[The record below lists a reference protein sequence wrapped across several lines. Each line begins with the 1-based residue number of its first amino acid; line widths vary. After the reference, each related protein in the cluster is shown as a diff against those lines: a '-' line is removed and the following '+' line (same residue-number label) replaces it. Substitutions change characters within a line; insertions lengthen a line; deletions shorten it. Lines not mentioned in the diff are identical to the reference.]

1 MATSSVGFNMPV
13 MQPSTFRPAGTSYRM
28 PEGFGN
34 SSFSQGGT
42 TSGWPAAMPQQ
53 SAYPAMPP
61 MTNNIIGSANAWN
74 HLNNFNAGPWQPEL
88 SAMSIPMNGFGFPPG
103 LPGYP
108 SGLPQNWTMQPPNP
122 ASARPAP
129 PDIYPN
135 MPRASY
141 SPPLQTPS
149 WPPSYPLTGMSGPA
163 QNALA
168 GGAFEAPGQNRPTA
182 EQEPMASYGDSPAEA
197 AVRADRPYIEK
208 PQSAPVASQPHRPE
222 ARRKPGQAASI
233 SPASITMN
241 AAPDDPAARIADE
254 IRELVYEGLTNNPEL
269 LDEVQQMGISEK
281 LQNREKTARQLR
293 STVQDVLSVV
303 PDRFEDR
310 AEQALRN
317 RIPLE
322 YQPLFDRFMN
332 WTREPAAPGE
342 STPNKPKSLLRR
354 VWDWFWGRRDKH
366 HHAEF
371 SSEHRGLHLP
381 FLKKHRHTM
390 MESELDPFEI
400 TA

>member
-1 MATSSVGFNMPV
+1 MATSPIGFNMPV
-13 MQPSTFRPAGTSYRM
+13 TQSPGYRPAGTSYRM

-34 SSFSQGGT
+34 PNFSQGGMA
-42 TSGWPAAMPQQ
+42 SGWPAIMPQQ
-53 SAYPAMPP
+53 PAYPAMLP
-61 MTNNIIGSANAWN
+61 MTGSITGPANAWN
-74 HLNNFNAGPWQPEL
+74 SLNNFNAGPWQPDWR
-88 SAMSIPMNGFGFPPG
+88 AMNIPGTGLGFPSG

-108 SGLPQNWTMQPPNP
+108 PGLQPNWTMQPANP

-135 MPRASY
+135 MPRAPY
-141 SPPLQTPS
+141 SPSLQTPS
-149 WPPSYPLTGMSGPA
+149 WPSSYPLTGMGPS
-163 QNALA
+163 QNAPA
-168 GGAFEAPGQNRPTA
+168 GGPLEAPGQNWPPA
-182 EQEPMASYGDSPAEA
+182 EQEPMASYGGPPAEA
-197 AVRADRPYIEK
+197 AVRPERPYIEK
-208 PQSAPVASQPHRPE
+208 RPE
-222 ARRKPGQAASI
+222 ARRKPEQTAPV
-233 SPASITMN
+233 SPASTTLN
-241 AAPDDPAARIADE
+241 AAPDNPAARIADE

-281 LQNREKTARQLR
+281 LQNREKTAHQLR

-342 STPNKPKSLLRR
+342 RVDKPKSLLRR
-354 VWDWFWGRRDKH
+354 VWDWFWGRKDKH
-366 HHAEF
+366 HRSEF
-371 SSEHRGLHLP
+371 GSEHRGWHLP
-381 FLKKHRHTM
+381 IPKKHRHAM
-390 MESELDPFEI
+390 MESELDPFELM
-400 TA
+400 A